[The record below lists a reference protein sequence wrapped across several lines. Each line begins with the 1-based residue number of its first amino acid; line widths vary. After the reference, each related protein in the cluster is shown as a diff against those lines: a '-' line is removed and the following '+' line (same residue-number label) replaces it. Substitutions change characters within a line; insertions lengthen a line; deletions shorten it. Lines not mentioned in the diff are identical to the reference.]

1 MSGLT
6 TVQITEDVTEVSVT
20 QTGAVEV
27 SITEDVNTIEINN
40 LAIPTASVDA
50 ENVTFSPHGTI
61 TATDVEGALQQ
72 LADQGFSGT
81 EAPSGAN
88 VQLGDTW
95 YDTDDDIFYVYRT
108 VDGVTDWVAL
118 ATSETPDETDGGAF

>member
-1 MSGLT
+1 MSSLT

-20 QTGAVEV
+20 QEGAVEV

-40 LAIPTASVDA
+40 LAIPAASVDA